1 MSDQPNINMPS
12 GFEMRKLEQRGN
24 TEWVL
29 TYAEVGKSSSAQYI
43 FSKGSRSFNIS
54 NGLGLRGDVT
64 ITW

>member
-12 GFEMRKLEQRGN
+12 GFEMRKLEQRG

-29 TYAEVGKSSSAQYI
+29 TYAEVGKSSTDQQR
-43 FSKGSRSFNIS
+43 FSKSTRSFNIS